1 MTLLTTRAIDPA
13 ERGAWLRLIRTRRVG
28 PHSFW
33 SLLDRFETAQAALA
47 ALPELSRQGGAKQP
61 LQPFAADLAEQE
73 YRALRDLGGHLLVAV
88 DAVFPP
94 LLRQINAPPPVLSVR
109 GNPDLLAKPSVAM
122 VGARNA
128 STNGQR
134 FAAALA
140 QGLGAEGFSLTSG
153 LARGIDAAVHK
164 ATFEDGLTV
173 AVVAGGVDIVYPRED
188 GELYQHLIDRAVV
201 VAEMPLGM
209 QPTARHFPHR
219 NRIIAG
225 IAAATVVVEAA
236 ERSGSLITAR
246 YAADF
251 SREVCAVPGNPLDP
265 RAAGTNQLLR
275 DGAALVCSAQDV
287 LDCLPPL
294 QTLHEPKTV
303 KTSAQPLTK
312 LADDDVRAARDSLLK
327 CLGPTPCSIDE
338 LFRECQVPARLG
350 AAALVELELGGTV
363 ERTAGNL
370 VCRLI

>member
-1 MTLLTTRAIDPA
+1 MTLLATRSIDPA

-88 DAVFPP
+88 DGVFPP
-94 LLRQINAPPPVLSVR
+94 LLRQINDPPPVLSVR
-109 GNPDLLAKPSVAM
+109 GNPDLLAQPSVAM

-128 STNGQR
+128 STNGQH

-140 QGLGAEGFSLTSG
+140 QSLGAEGFSLTSG
-153 LARGIDAAVHK
+153 LARGIDAAVHS
-164 ATFEDGLTV
+164 ATVEDG
-173 AVVAGGVDIVYPRED
+173 
-188 GELYQHLIDRAVV
+188 Q
-201 VAEMPLGM
+201 
-209 QPTARHFPHR
+209 
-219 NRIIAG
+219 
-225 IAAATVVVEAA
+225 
-236 ERSGSLITAR
+236 
-246 YAADF
+246 
-251 SREVCAVPGNPLDP
+251 
-265 RAAGTNQLLR
+265 
-275 DGAALVCSAQDV
+275 
-287 LDCLPPL
+287 
-294 QTLHEPKTV
+294 TV
-303 KTSAQPLTK
+303 KPGAQPLTK
-312 LADDDVRAARDSLLK
+312 LADDDVGAARDSLLK

>member
-33 SLLDRFETAQAALA
+33 SLLDRFETAQAVLA

-94 LLRQINAPPPVLSVR
+94 LLRQINDPPPVLSVR

-173 AVVAGGVDIVYPRED
+173 AVVAGGVDIVYPREH

-236 ERSGSLITAR
+236 ERSGSLITTR

-294 QTLHEPKTV
+294 QTLQEPKTV

-312 LADDDVRAARDSLLK
+312 LADDDVHAARDSLRK

-363 ERTAGNL
+363 ERTTGNL

>member
-1 MTLLTTRAIDPA
+1 MTLLATRSIDPA

-88 DAVFPP
+88 DGVFPP
-94 LLRQINAPPPVLSVR
+94 LLRQINDPPPVLSVR
-109 GNPDLLAKPSVAM
+109 GNPDLLAQPSVAM

-140 QGLGAEGFSLTSG
+140 QSLGAEGFSLTSG
-153 LARGIDAAVHK
+153 LARGIDAAVHS
-164 ATFEDGLTV
+164 ATVEDGQTV
-173 AVVAGGVDIVYPRED
+173 AVVAGGVDIIYPREH

-275 DGAALVCSAQDV
+275 DGAALICTAQDV
-287 LDCLPPL
+287 LDCLPPV

-303 KTSAQPLTK
+303 KPGAQPLTK